1 MLLSAWLTYQ
11 KLTGKIDS
19 LAGCGKGSSCSN
31 ILGSRW
37 SVIFGSIPVSL
48 PSFFVYLTLALS
60 LSRRSPL
67 VRMVH
72 LIIAWT
78 LVGAAVW
85 FIGLQTFKF
94 SGFCKYC
101 MATHT
106 IGILVA
112 LGLFRIHAARAKRK
126 YMLAAPIGAA
136 AVGILALIQ
145 ILGPIPA
152 THRVDQLA
160 GSGDGKGIHM
170 KGEGRLVE
178 FLGGHKSYRVE
189 SLPHLGNPDA
199 KHVLVK
205 YFDYTCESCGKMD
218 TYLESAMSQYPDDLA
233 VIVLPSPLNRSCNK
247 HLPAEVHDHAKACE
261 FAKYALAVWR
271 ADPEQFTAYHHW
283 LFKNNTV
290 LPEVA
295 EAEAIKRVGESAFNK
310 ALSDQWANQIIKQNC
325 DDYKQFIKRTPVMPK
340 LLLGGSQVLQGAST
354 NEETFIRELEKNL
367 HLAQ

>member
-1 MLLSAWLTYQ
+1 
-11 KLTGKIDS
+11 
-19 LAGCGKGSSCSN
+19 
-31 ILGSRW
+31 
-37 SVIFGSIPVSL
+37 
-48 PSFFVYLTLALS
+48 
-60 LSRRSPL
+60 
-67 VRMVH
+67 
-72 LIIAWT
+72 
-78 LVGAAVW
+78 
-85 FIGLQTFKF
+85 
-94 SGFCKYC
+94 

-112 LGLFRIHAARAKRK
+112 LGLFRIHAARTKREC
-126 YMLAAPIGAA
+126 MMAAPIGAA

-145 ILGPIPA
+145 ILGPVPA

-170 KGEGRLVE
+170 AGEGRLIA
-178 FLGGHKSYRVE
+178 FLGGHKSYRVK
-189 SLPHLGNPDA
+189 SLPHIGNPDA

-218 TYLESAMSQYPDDLA
+218 AYLESAIIQYPDDLA
-233 VIVLPSPLNRSCNK
+233 VILLPSPLNRSCNK
-247 HLPAEVHDHAKACE
+247 HLPVEVQDHAKACE

-271 ADPEQFTAYHHW
+271 ADSKKFVAYHHW

-295 EAEAIKRVGESAFNK
+295 KAEAIKRVGEDALEK
-310 ALSDQWANQIIKQNC
+310 ALADNWGDQIIKQNC

-354 NEETFIRELEKNL
+354 SKETFIRELEKNL
-367 HLAQ
+367 RLAQ